1 MNILWTMSMYLPIMG
16 QYREKWAMRKAF
28 SMKCHRAR
36 NGFDALLRHW
46 ATVPRIARIPALN
59 PCQQKKNGL
68 IGSFALLENWPL
80 ENASHSFLVAR
91 EWNMDDLIVRQS
103 KTMTMKSSILYI
115 KKETFPLK
123 TGYYQLIN
131 CVTAISSSDYIFLEF
146 DWSSWHHEFV
156 NNDGS
161 ANIRLWSVGKC
172 QSCIGPEVQM
182 AGGPLCAFLFSIASM
197 FEFECLLF

>member
-1 MNILWTMSMYLPIMG
+1 
-16 QYREKWAMRKAF
+16 
-28 SMKCHRAR
+28 MKCHRAR

-103 KTMTMKSSILYI
+103 KTMTMKSSNMNI
-115 KKETFPLK
+115 KKRHFLWKRGIISWLTVWLLYPPVIIFSWD
-123 TGYYQLIN
+123 LIDHLDIMN
-131 CVTAISSSDYIFLEF
+131 LLTRMDQQILDF
-146 DWSSWHHEFV
+146 DRWENAKVASGQKFRWQEGHFV
-156 NNDGS
+156 HFYS
-161 ANIRLWSVGKC
+161 RLRQYLS
-172 QSCIGPEVQM
+172 
-182 AGGPLCAFLFSIASM
+182 LIAS
-197 FEFECLLF
+197 FS